1 MSSASL
7 VDSSPQLSPSLPP
20 GPTAPAPVQLFR
32 WLTRPIPFMEECAR
46 KYGDCFTIR
55 FPSGPGTLV
64 FFSNPDA
71 VKEIF
76 TGDPEQ
82 LRAGEANVIVRPL
95 LGDHSLILLDGAR
108 HQRERRLM
116 MPPFHGERMYVYGEA
131 MRDITDRTIDT
142 WPVGRPFAIHPHVQQ
157 ITLNVIL
164 RTVFG
169 LAEDATLARLRTLL
183 TDVLAAG
190 ANPLMLVPWLQID
203 LGPYSP
209 WGKQVR
215 RRQEIDQLLFAEF
228 ARRRALDLSGREDIL
243 SMLMQARD
251 EDGQPLSDQHLRD
264 ELMTL
269 LVAGHE
275 TTATSLA
282 WMLYRILSRP
292 DVLEKLQT
300 ELQQVF
306 GSGPVTPQQINKL
319 EYLEATIKE
328 TQRVNPI
335 LPVVGRRLKTPTIIG
350 GRTLPTGVVAM
361 PCIYLTHHRRDLWP
375 NPDEFK
381 PERFLGKKPTPWE
394 FFPFGGGNR
403 FCLGAGF
410 ATYEMKV
417 VLAQILSR
425 TTLRIASKRPIRV
438 VRRSITLA
446 PSEGMPVIVEKRAAQ
461 ESVMRTE

>member
-7 VDSSPQLSPSLPP
+7 VESPPHPTPALPP
-20 GPTAPAPVQLFR
+20 GPSLPAPIQLFR

-76 TGDPEQ
+76 TSDPEQ

-95 LGDHSLILLDGAR
+95 LGDYSLILLDGVR
-108 HQRERRLM
+108 HQHERRLM
-116 MPPFHGERMYVYGEA
+116 MPPFHGERMYVYGEV
-131 MRDITDRTIDT
+131 MQDLTDRTIDT
-142 WPVGRPFAIHPHVQQ
+142 WPVGQPFALHPHMQQ

-169 LAEDATLARLRTLL
+169 LAEDATLVRLRTLL
-183 TDVLAAG
+183 TEVLAAG
-190 ANPLMLVPWLQID
+190 ANPIMLVPWLQIN

-228 ARRRALDLSGREDIL
+228 ARRRAADLAGREDIL

-292 DVLEKLQT
+292 EVLEKLQT
-300 ELQQVF
+300 ELRAVF
-306 GSGPVTPQQINKL
+306 GTGPVTSQQINKL
-319 EYLEATIKE
+319 EYLDATIKE
-328 TQRVNPI
+328 TQRLNPI
-335 LPVVGRRLKTPTIIG
+335 LPVVGRRLKTPTTIG
-350 GRTLPTGVVAM
+350 GHTLPAGVVAM
-361 PCIYLTHHRRDLWP
+361 PCIYLTHHRPTLWP
-375 NPDEFK
+375 NPDEFM

-394 FFPFGGGNR
+394 FFPFGGGTR

-425 TTLRIASKRPIRV
+425 TTLRLASKRPIRV
-438 VRRSITLA
+438 VRRSITFA
-446 PSEGMPVIVEKRAAQ
+446 PSEGMPVVLEKRAA
-461 ESVMRTE
+461 

>member
-7 VDSSPQLSPSLPP
+7 VESSPHATPALPP
-20 GPTAPAPVQLFR
+20 GPSLPAPIQLFR
-32 WLTRPIPFMEECAR
+32 WLTRPIPFMEECVR

-55 FPSGPGTLV
+55 FPTSPDPLV

-76 TGDPEQ
+76 TSDPEQ

-95 LGDHSLILLDGAR
+95 LGDYSLLLLDGAR

-131 MRDITDRTIDT
+131 MRELTDRAIAS
-142 WPVGRPFAIHPHVQQ
+142 WPVGQPFAIHPHMQQ

-169 LAEDATLARLRTLL
+169 LAEDATLTRLRTLL
-183 TDVLAAG
+183 TDVLATG
-190 ANPLMLVPWLQID
+190 ANPFMLIPWLQID

-215 RRQEIDQLLFAEF
+215 RRKEIDQLLFAEF
-228 ARRRALDLSGREDIL
+228 ARRRATDLSGREDIL

-251 EDGQPLSDQHLRD
+251 EDGQPLGDQHLRD

-292 DVLEKLQT
+292 DVLEKLQA
-300 ELQQVF
+300 ELREAF
-306 GSGPVTPQQINKL
+306 GTGPVTPQQINKL
-319 EYLEATIKE
+319 EYLDATIKE
-328 TQRVNPI
+328 TQRLNPI
-335 LPVVGRRLKTPTIIG
+335 LPVVGRRLKTPTTIG
-350 GRTLPTGVVAM
+350 GRTLPSGAVAM
-361 PCIYLTHHRRDLWP
+361 PCIYLTHHREDVWP
-375 NPDEFK
+375 EPNEFK
-381 PERFLGKKPTPWE
+381 PERFLSKKPTPWE
-394 FFPFGGGNR
+394 FFPFGGGTR

-410 ATYEMKV
+410 ATYEMKI

-425 TTLRIASKRPIRV
+425 TTLRLASKRPIRV
-438 VRRSITLA
+438 VRRSITFA
-446 PSEGMPVIVEKRAAQ
+446 PSEGMPVVLEKRAA
-461 ESVMRTE
+461 

>member
-7 VDSSPQLSPSLPP
+7 VESSPQVSPSLPP
-20 GPTAPAPVQLFR
+20 GPPVPSPVQLFR

-46 KYGDCFTIR
+46 KYGECFTIR
-55 FPSGPGTLV
+55 FPTSPDPLV
-64 FFSNPDA
+64 FFSNPEV

-76 TGDPEQ
+76 TSDPEQ
-82 LRAGEANVIVRPL
+82 LRAGEANMIVRPL
-95 LGDHSLILLDGAR
+95 LGEYSLIVLDGIR

-116 MPPFHGERMYVYGEA
+116 MPPFHGERMYVYGET
-131 MRDITDRTIDT
+131 MRELTDRTIAT
-142 WPVGRPFAIHPHVQQ
+142 WSVGQPFAIHSHMQQ

-169 LAEDATLARLRTLL
+169 LAEDATLTRLRTVL
-183 TDVLAAG
+183 TEVLAAG
-190 ANPLMLVPWLQID
+190 ANPFMLIPWLQID

-215 RRQEIDQLLFAEF
+215 RRREIDQLLFAEF
-228 ARRRALDLSGREDIL
+228 ARRRTTDLSGREDIL

-251 EDGQPLSDQHLRD
+251 EDGQPLHDQHLRD

-282 WMLYRILSRP
+282 WMLYRILNRP
-292 DVLEKLQT
+292 DVLEKLHT
-300 ELQQVF
+300 ELRDVF
-306 GSGPVTPQQINKL
+306 GAGPVTPQQINKL
-319 EYLEATIKE
+319 EYLDAVIKE
-328 TQRVNPI
+328 TQRLNPI
-335 LPVVGRRLKTPTIIG
+335 LPVVGRRLKTPTTIG
-350 GRTLPTGVVAM
+350 GRTLPAGAVAM
-361 PCIYLTHHRRDLWP
+361 PCIYLTHHRADVWP
-375 NPDEFK
+375 DPYEFK
-381 PERFLGKKPTPWE
+381 PERLLNKKPTPWE

-417 VLAQILSR
+417 VLAQILTR
-425 TTLRIASKRPIRV
+425 TTLRLASKYPIRL
-438 VRRSITLA
+438 VRRSITFA
-446 PSEGMPVIVEKRAAQ
+446 PSEGMPVVLEKRL
-461 ESVMRTE
+461 

>member
-1 MSSASL
+1 
-7 VDSSPQLSPSLPP
+7 
-20 GPTAPAPVQLFR
+20 
-32 WLTRPIPFMEECAR
+32 
-46 KYGDCFTIR
+46 
-55 FPSGPGTLV
+55 V

-76 TGDPEQ
+76 TSDPEQ
-82 LRAGEANVIVRPL
+82 LRAGEANEIVRPL

-116 MPPFHGERMYVYGEA
+116 MPPFHGERMYVYGEV
-131 MRDITDRTIDT
+131 MREITDRTIDT
-142 WPVGRPFAIHPHVQQ
+142 WPVGQPFAIHPHLQQ

-169 LAEDATLARLRTLL
+169 LAEDTTLSRLRTLL
-183 TDVLAAG
+183 TEVLAAG
-190 ANPLMLVPWLQID
+190 ENLLMLITWLHID
-203 LGPYSP
+203 LGPWSP

-215 RRQEIDQLLFAEF
+215 RRKEIDRLLFAEF
-228 ARRRALDLSGREDIL
+228 ARRRTEDLSGREDIL

-251 EDGQPLSDQHLRD
+251 EGGQPLGDLHLRD

-292 DVLEKLQT
+292 EVLEKLQT
-300 ELQQVF
+300 ELRQVF
-306 GSGPVTPQQINKL
+306 GTGPVTPQQINKL

-335 LPVVGRRLKTPTIIG
+335 LPVVGRRLKTPTTIG
-350 GRTLPTGVVAM
+350 GRTLPAGVVAM
-361 PCIYLTHHRRDLWP
+361 PCIYLTHHREDAWP

-381 PERFLGKKPTPWE
+381 PERFLGRKPTPWE

-417 VLAQILSR
+417 VLAQVLSR
-425 TTLRIASKRPIRV
+425 ANLRLAPKRPIRM
-438 VRRSITLA
+438 VRRGITFA
-446 PSEGMPVIVEKRAAQ
+446 PSEGTPVVLEKRA
-461 ESVMRTE
+461 T

>member
-1 MSSASL
+1 
-7 VDSSPQLSPSLPP
+7 
-20 GPTAPAPVQLFR
+20 
-32 WLTRPIPFMEECAR
+32 MEECAR

-55 FPSGPGTLV
+55 FPTSPDPLV
-64 FFSNPDA
+64 FFSDPDA

-82 LRAGEANVIVRPL
+82 LRAGEANVIVRPF
-95 LGDHSLILLDGAR
+95 LGDYSLIVLDGVR

-116 MPPFHGERMYVYGEA
+116 MPPFHGERMYVYGTV
-131 MRDITDRTIDT
+131 MREITDRTIDA
-142 WPVGRPFAIHPHVQQ
+142 WPVGQPFAIHPHMQQ

-190 ANPLMLVPWLQID
+190 ANPFMLIPWLQLD

-209 WGKQVR
+209 WGKQIR
-215 RRQEIDQLLFAEF
+215 RRKEINQLLFAEF
-228 ARRRALDLSGREDIL
+228 ARRRSADLSGRDDIL

-292 DVLEKLQT
+292 DVVEKLRT
-300 ELQQVF
+300 ELQEVF
-306 GSGPVTPQQINKL
+306 GTDPVTPQHVNKL
-319 EYLEATIKE
+319 EYLDAVIKE
-328 TQRVNPI
+328 TQRLNPI
-335 LPVVGRRLKTPTIIG
+335 LPVVGRRLKTPTTIG
-350 GRTLPTGVVAM
+350 GHTLPAGSVAM
-361 PCIYLTHHRRDLWP
+361 PCIYLTHRREDVWP
-375 NPDEFK
+375 QPNEFR

-394 FFPFGGGNR
+394 FFPFGGGPR

-410 ATYEMKV
+410 ATYEMKI
-417 VLAQILSR
+417 VLAQVLSR
-425 TTLRIASKRPIRV
+425 TALRVASRRPIRV
-438 VRRSITLA
+438 VRRSITFA
-446 PSEGMPVIVEKRAAQ
+446 PSEGMPVVVEKRL
-461 ESVMRTE
+461 